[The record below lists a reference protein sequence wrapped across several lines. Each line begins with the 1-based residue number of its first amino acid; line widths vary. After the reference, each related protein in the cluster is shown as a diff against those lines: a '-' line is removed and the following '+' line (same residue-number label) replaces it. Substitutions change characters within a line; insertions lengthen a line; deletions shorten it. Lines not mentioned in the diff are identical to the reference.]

1 MQSDTLDLDTGEPQ
15 RQKGVPAQ
23 SLRSLVQI
31 TLQVTAGFLWSLCGP
46 PPQAVLPT
54 EGPSTRRCTP
64 KPKEWTE
71 VAVCRGCVWCL
82 NWGILTSA
90 HEVPWGE
97 RQLRDS
103 GDERREQM
111 GGWCGN
117 LRTLNILNGNLAFWA
132 ITKLHLSKKDD
143 SVFFFWPCHVACGIS
158 APQSGIEPCLLQWE
172 HGIFPPGKSQ
182 KIFSLTVCFQ
192 KLFHF

>member
-143 SVFFFWPCHVACGIS
+143 SVFFFSGHATWHAGSQLPSQGLNHASCSGS
-158 APQSGIEPCLLQWE
+158 MESFPQGSPRKYFI
-172 HGIFPPGKSQ
+172 
-182 KIFSLTVCFQ
+182 
-192 KLFHF
+192 